1 MAIGIIAEYNPF
13 HRGHRYQ
20 ITEIRRRFG
29 DVPIVAAMSGSFT
42 QRGEPAILDKWTRAR
57 LAILGGVDLIFELP
71 TNFVIRSAQDF
82 ARGGV
87 ELFSKLGSISNLA
100 FGAEID
106 DLATLEKIA
115 RGIDSKSGQDR
126 IRRGIES
133 GLSYAAAVDSAFEDQ
148 IFHQPNNLLAIEY
161 LRSLKKTSIKPILIP
176 RIDAYYN
183 EANLRNGIS
192 SAKSIR
198 LEVAKKSPDWNKIE
212 SAGDQN
218 LVLELQKSMKNFPNL
233 ENLFRILLAK
243 LWTMDQDQLRRIR
256 GVSEGI
262 ENRILQASQKSSS
275 YLDLIE
281 RVRSKRYTRT
291 RIARILLNVMLGID
305 RDRFDEIQYA
315 RILAFNQRGRKI
327 LRDLKKSSSIPI
339 ITKISEYRELLELD
353 ITAANLWGLSL
364 SKILPPFQDFFNS
377 PIYLEY

>member
-29 DVPIVAAMSGSFT
+29 DQSIVAAMSGSFT
-42 QRGEPAILDKWTRAR
+42 QRGEPAILDKWIRAR

-115 RGIDSKSGQDR
+115 RDIDSKSGQDR

-198 LEVAKKSPDWNKIE
+198 LEVTKKSPDWIKIE

-243 LWTMDQDQLRRIR
+243 LWTMDQNQLRQIR
-256 GVSEGI
+256 GVNEGI

-291 RIARILLNVMLGID
+291 RIARILLNIMLGID

-339 ITKISEYRELLELD
+339 ITKISEHRELLELD

>member
-42 QRGEPAILDKWTRAR
+42 QRGEPAILDKWIRAR

-115 RGIDSKSGQDR
+115 CEIDSKSGQDR

-198 LEVAKKSPDWNKIE
+198 LEVIKKSPDWNRIE

-243 LWTMDQDQLRRIR
+243 LWTMDQNQLRQIR

-291 RIARILLNVMLGID
+291 RIARILLNIMLGID

-339 ITKISEYRELLELD
+339 ITKISEHRELLELD

>member
-87 ELFSKLGSISNLA
+87 ELFSKLGSISI
-100 FGAEID
+100 GAEID

-115 RGIDSKSGQDR
+115 REIDSKSGQDR

-198 LEVAKKSPDWNKIE
+198 LEVTKKSPDWNKIE
-212 SAGDQN
+212 LAGDQN

-243 LWTMDQDQLRRIR
+243 EFEESARESRIEFCRR
-256 GVSEGI
+256 
-262 ENRILQASQKSSS
+262 
-275 YLDLIE
+275 
-281 RVRSKRYTRT
+281 
-291 RIARILLNVMLGID
+291 
-305 RDRFDEIQYA
+305 
-315 RILAFNQRGRKI
+315 
-327 LRDLKKSSSIPI
+327 LKNPRAIWI
-339 ITKISEYRELLELD
+339 
-353 ITAANLWGLSL
+353 
-364 SKILPPFQDFFNS
+364 
-377 PIYLEY
+377 

>member
-29 DVPIVAAMSGSFT
+29 DQSIVAAMSGSFT
-42 QRGEPAILDKWTRAR
+42 QRGEPAILDKWIRAR

-115 RGIDSKSGQDR
+115 RDIDSKSGQDR

-198 LEVAKKSPDWNKIE
+198 LELQKKSPDWNKIE

-218 LVLELQKSMKNFPNL
+218 LVLELKNSRSFPNL
-233 ENLFRILLAK
+233 ENLFRILLEK
-243 LWTMDQDQLRRIR
+243 LWTMDQNQLRKIR
-256 GVSEGI
+256 GVNEGI
-262 ENRILQASQKSSS
+262 ENRILQTSRQSTS
-275 YLDLIE
+275 YYDLIE
-281 RVRSKRYTRT
+281 RIRSKRYTRT
-291 RIARILLNVMLGID
+291 RIARILLNIMLGID
-305 RDRFDEIQYA
+305 QDRFDSIQYA
-315 RILAFNQRGRKI
+315 RVLAFNQRGRKI
-327 LRDLKKSSSIPI
+327 LRDLKNFSSIPV
-339 ITKISEYRELLELD
+339 ITKISKYRDLLDLD
-353 ITAANLWGLSL
+353 ITSTNLWGLTL